1 MKSIDIEIVGI
12 KVTVSQETVDAFEE
26 HSAYCSAGTDWLVR
40 NDPKAHKEQELIE
53 SVKDAIKADF
63 DVAISGLTEEER
75 YELSDEFMELEDQ
88 EWWEYL
94 SDGIEAMKPPKKKN
108 PGKKCP

>member
-40 NDPKAHKEQELIE
+40 FDPKAHKEQELIE
-53 SVKDAIKADF
+53 LVKDSLKADF
-63 DVAISGLTEEER
+63 QVAISGLTPAQQDDAEEEFFD
-75 YELSDEFMELEDQ
+75 LTEDD
-88 EWWEYL
+88 WWDDLAEA
-94 SDGIEAMKPPKKKN
+94 IEASN
-108 PGKKCP
+108 

>member
-26 HSAYCSAGTDWLVR
+26 HSAYCSEGTDWLVR
-40 NDPKAHKEQELIE
+40 FDQKAHKEQELIE

-63 DVAISGLTEEER
+63 DVAISGLTPAQQEDAEEAFCALR
-75 YELSDEFMELEDQ
+75 EDD
-88 EWWEYL
+88 WWDDLGEA
-94 SDGIEAMKPPKKKN
+94 IEADKKPKGRKSA
-108 PGKKCP
+108 

>member
-1 MKSIDIEIVGI
+1 MSSIEIEIVGV
-12 KVTVSQETVDAFEE
+12 KVAISQETVDAFEE

-63 DVAISGLTEEER
+63 DVAISGLTPAQQEDAEEAFF
-75 YELSDEFMELEDQ
+75 ELREDD
-88 EWWEYL
+88 WWDDLGEA
-94 SDGIEAMKPPKKKN
+94 IEADKKPKGRKSA
-108 PGKKCP
+108 

>member
-1 MKSIDIEIVGI
+1 MSSIEIEIVGV
-12 KVTVSQETVDAFEE
+12 KVAISQETVDAFEE

-63 DVAISGLTEEER
+63 EVAISGLTEEEKDNA
-75 YELSDEFMELEDQ
+75 EEEFFDLTEDD
-88 EWWEYL
+88 WWDDL
-94 SDGIEAMKPPKKKN
+94 AQAIEASK
-108 PGKKCP
+108 

>member
-40 NDPKAHKEQELIE
+40 FDPKAHKEQELIE

-63 DVAISGLTEEER
+63 DVAISGLTEEEKDNA
-75 YELSDEFMELEDQ
+75 EEEFFDLTEDD
-88 EWWEYL
+88 WWDDL
-94 SDGIEAMKPPKKKN
+94 AQAIEASK
-108 PGKKCP
+108 

>member
-40 NDPKAHKEQELIE
+40 FDPKAHKEQELIE
-53 SVKDAIKADF
+53 SVKDVIKADF
-63 DVAISGLTEEER
+63 DVAISGLTEEEKDNA
-75 YELSDEFMELEDQ
+75 EEEFFDLTEDD
-88 EWWEYL
+88 WWDDL
-94 SDGIEAMKPPKKKN
+94 AQAIEASK
-108 PGKKCP
+108 

>member
-40 NDPKAHKEQELIE
+40 FDPKAHKEQELIE

-63 DVAISGLTEEER
+63 EVAISGLTEEEKDNA
-75 YELSDEFMELEDQ
+75 EEEFFDLTEDD
-88 EWWEYL
+88 WWDDL
-94 SDGIEAMKPPKKKN
+94 AQAIEASK
-108 PGKKCP
+108 

>member
-40 NDPKAHKEQELIE
+40 FDPKAHKEQELIE

-63 DVAISGLTEEER
+63 DVAISGLTEEEKDKA
-75 YELSDEFMELEDQ
+75 EEEFFDLTEDD
-88 EWWEYL
+88 WWDDL
-94 SDGIEAMKPPKKKN
+94 AQAIEASK
-108 PGKKCP
+108 

>member
-63 DVAISGLTEEER
+63 DVAISGLTEEEKDNA
-75 YELSDEFMELEDQ
+75 EEEFFDLTEDD
-88 EWWEYL
+88 WWDDL
-94 SDGIEAMKPPKKKN
+94 AQAIEASK
-108 PGKKCP
+108 

>member
-63 DVAISGLTEEER
+63 DVAISGLTEEEKDNA
-75 YELSDEFMELEDQ
+75 EEEFFDLTEND
-88 EWWEYL
+88 WWDDLAEA
-94 SDGIEAMKPPKKKN
+94 IEASK
-108 PGKKCP
+108 